1 MRKDL
6 VLQKAISAHI
16 ENFGK
21 QPESIAW
28 APGRIEVVGNHT
40 DYNDGTVLSAA
51 IDLGH
56 CFCISRS
63 NRPGI
68 HLLAVDVN
76 QIAAFDTAGTG
87 KVPGFDWANYI
98 KGVFHFIQEHLGE
111 KIDGLDCTFMGSIP
125 MGAGL
130 SSSAALEVAAAYAVL
145 NILDAIIDKKEIAR
159 LCRRAEHQFAGTNCG
174 LLDQFSSIFGR
185 NHGLIHSDFRT
196 LEVSSVTLPDDIEFL
211 IVNPHIKHNLAD
223 SPYNERRERCE
234 QASAQL
240 AELLPHPVTALRDVS
255 PEEFATYRHR
265 IAAGA
270 AKRAAHIIGEIDRV
284 ERGVELIRRGEVEA
298 FGQLLFESHQSS
310 IENFEN
316 SCPELDIV
324 VAAAREAGA
333 PGARLSGGGFGGSAI
348 VMVHKKEAKAV
359 MEKIRVLCHAKGFT
373 PQFMSV
379 IPSAGA
385 HLVTA
390 RFESAEIQ
398 PLETSA

>member
-1 MRKDL
+1 MKKD
-6 VLQKAISAHI
+6 AIIEKTTSAHAA
-16 ENFGK
+16 NFGK
-21 QPESIAW
+21 KPESIAW
-28 APGRIEVVGNHT
+28 SPGRIEVLGNHT

-63 NRPGI
+63 TRPGI
-68 HLLAVDVN
+68 HLLAVDAN
-76 QIAAFDTAGTG
+76 QIAVSDTTNTE
-87 KVPGFDWANYI
+87 KVPGFGWANYV
-98 KGVFHFIQEHLGE
+98 KGVFHFIQEYLDE

-125 MGAGL
+125 MGSGL

-145 NILDAIIDKKEIAR
+145 KILDATINKKEIAR
-159 LCRRAEHQFAGTNCG
+159 LCRRAEHRFAGTNCG

-196 LEVSSVTLPDDIEFL
+196 LDVSSVTLPDDIEFL
-211 IVNPHIKHNLAD
+211 VVNPHVKHSLVD

-234 QASAQL
+234 QAAAQL
-240 AELLPHPVTALRDVS
+240 AELLPHPVTALRNVS
-255 PEEFATYRHR
+255 PEEFEANRDR

-284 ERGVELIRRGEVEA
+284 ERGAELINAGNVEA
-298 FGQLLFESHQSS
+298 FGQLLFDSHQSS

-324 VAAAREAGA
+324 VAAAKEAGA

-348 VMVHKKEAKAV
+348 VMVRKNDVKAII
-359 MEKIRVLCHAKGFT
+359 EKMDAICREKGLAPEFLT
-373 PQFMSV
+373 V
-379 IPSAGA
+379 IPSVGA
-385 HLVTA
+385 HIV
-390 RFESAEIQ
+390 S
-398 PLETSA
+398 

>member
-1 MRKDL
+1 MNKEA
-6 VLQKAISAHI
+6 VIQSIVAAHL

-21 QPESIAW
+21 KPESAAW
-28 APGRIEVVGNHT
+28 APGRIEVLGNHT

-63 NRPGI
+63 SRPGI

-76 QIAAFDTAGTG
+76 QIAAFDTSDAE
-87 KVPGFDWANYI
+87 KVPGFGWANYI

-111 KIDGLDCTFMGSIP
+111 KIDGLDCSFMGSIP

-130 SSSAALEVAAAYAVL
+130 SSSAALEVASAFAVL
-145 NILDAIIDKKEIAR
+145 KILDATIDKKEIAR

-185 NHGLIHSDFRT
+185 DHGLIHSDFRS

-211 IVNPHIKHNLAD
+211 VVNPHVKHSLAD

-234 QASAQL
+234 QAAAQL

-255 PEEFATYRHR
+255 PQEFADTRSR

-270 AKRAAHIIGEIDRV
+270 AKRAAHVIGEIDRV
-284 ERGVELIRRGEVEA
+284 ERGVELIRSGDMDA
-298 FGQLLFESHQSS
+298 FGQFLFDSHQSS

-324 VAAAREAGA
+324 VEAAREAGA

-348 VMVHKKEAKAV
+348 VMVRKNQAEAVAA
-359 MEKIRVLCHAKGFT
+359 KITALCQAKGISPEIIAVT
-373 PQFMSV
+373 
-379 IPSAGA
+379 PSAGA
-385 HLVTA
+385 
-390 RFESAEIQ
+390 EIIFQ
-398 PLETSA
+398 

>member
-1 MRKDL
+1 MNKL
-6 VLQKAISAHI
+6 TVIETAIAAHL

-21 QPESIAW
+21 KPESVAW

-63 NRPGI
+63 SRSGI
-68 HLLAVDVN
+68 HLLAADVN
-76 QIAAFDTAGTG
+76 QIAAFDTTDTE
-87 KVPGFDWANYI
+87 KVPGFGWANYV

-111 KIDGLDCTFMGSIP
+111 KIDGLDCTFLGSIP

-130 SSSAALEVAAAYAVL
+130 SSSAALEVAAAFAVL
-145 NILDAIIDKKEIAR
+145 KILNATIDKKEIAR

-185 NHGLIHSDFRT
+185 DHGLIHSDFRT
-196 LEVSSVTLPDDIEFL
+196 LEVSSVQLPADIEFL
-211 IVNPHIKHNLAD
+211 VVNPHVKHSLAD

-234 QASAQL
+234 QAAAQL

-255 PEEFATYRHR
+255 PEEFEATRGQ

-284 ERGVELIRRGEVEA
+284 ERGVEQLGRNDLSA
-298 FGQLLFESHQSS
+298 FGEALFESHRSS

-316 SCPELDIV
+316 SCPELDV
-324 VAAAREAGA
+324 VVNAARQAGA
-333 PGARLSGGGFGGSAI
+333 LGARLSGGGFGGSAI
-348 VMVHKKEAKAV
+348 VMVRTSQAATVSAKMV
-359 MEKIRVLCHAKGFT
+359 EICNGLGIKPEILTVT
-373 PQFMSV
+373 
-379 IPSAGA
+379 PSAGA
-385 HLVTA
+385 QIICTD
-390 RFESAEIQ
+390 SI
-398 PLETSA
+398 

>member
-1 MRKDL
+1 MKKD
-6 VLQKAISAHI
+6 VVIEKAVSAHI

-21 QPESIAW
+21 KPESIAW

-56 CFCISRS
+56 CFCISHS

-76 QIAAFDTAGTG
+76 QIAAFDTADTK
-87 KVPGFDWANYI
+87 KVPGFDWANYV

-130 SSSAALEVAAAYAVL
+130 SSSAALEVAAATAVL
-145 NILDAIIDKKEIAR
+145 KILDAIIDKKEIAR
-159 LCRRAEHQFAGTNCG
+159 LCRHAEHQFAGTNCG

-185 NHGLIHSDFRT
+185 DHGLIHSDFRT

-211 IVNPHIKHNLAD
+211 VVNPHVTHSLVD

-255 PEEFATYRHR
+255 PEEFDANRAR

-284 ERGVELIRRGEVEA
+284 ERGAELINAGNVEA

-316 SCPELDIV
+316 SCPELDVV
-324 VAAAREAGA
+324 VAAARKAGA

-348 VMVHKKEAKAV
+348 VMVHKQNAKTI
-359 MEKIRVLCHAKGFT
+359 MEKMEVICRENGLAPEFLD
-373 PQFMSV
+373 V
-379 IPSAGA
+379 IPSSGA
-385 HLVTA
+385 HLI
-390 RFESAEIQ
+390 S
-398 PLETSA
+398 

>member
-1 MRKDL
+1 MNKKT
-6 VLQKAISAHI
+6 VIQTTVAAHV

-21 QPESIAW
+21 QPEAVAW
-28 APGRIEVVGNHT
+28 APGRIEVLGNHT

-68 HLLAVDVN
+68 HLLAVDVE
-76 QIAAFDTAGTG
+76 QIASFDTSDVE
-87 KVPGFDWANYI
+87 KVPGFGWANYV

-111 KIDGLDCTFMGSIP
+111 KIDGLDGTFMGSIP

-145 NILDAIIDKKEIAR
+145 KFLDATIDKKEIAR

-185 NHGLIHSDFRT
+185 DHGLIHSDFRT
-196 LEVSSVTLPDDIEFL
+196 LEVSGVDLPSDIEFL
-211 IVNPHIKHNLAD
+211 VVNPHVKHSLAD

-234 QASAQL
+234 QAAAQL
-240 AELLPHPVTALRDVS
+240 AERLPHPVTALRDVS
-255 PEEFATYRHR
+255 PEEFAANRNR

-270 AKRAAHIIGEIDRV
+270 AKRAAHVIGEIGRV
-284 ERGVELIRRGEVEA
+284 ERGVELLRNSDLAA
-298 FGQLLFESHQSS
+298 FEQLLFESHRSS

-324 VAAAREAGA
+324 VEAAREAGA
-333 PGARLSGGGFGGSAI
+333 LGARLSGGGFGGAAI
-348 VMVHKKEAKAV
+348 VMVHANAAQAIG
-359 MEKIRVLCHAKGFT
+359 EKIIEICQTRGINPDVLE
-373 PQFMSV
+373 V
-379 IPSAGA
+379 VPSSGA
-385 HLVTA
+385 HL
-390 RFESAEIQ
+390 I
-398 PLETSA
+398 

>member
-1 MRKDL
+1 MKKEDLIKDT
-6 VLQKAISAHI
+6 ISAHV

-28 APGRIEVVGNHT
+28 APGRIEVLGNHT

-51 IDLGH
+51 IDRGH

-63 NRPGI
+63 SRPGI

-76 QIAAFDTAGTG
+76 QIAAFDTSNIE
-87 KVPGFDWANYI
+87 KVPGFGWANYV

-111 KIDGLDCTFMGSIP
+111 KIDGFDCTFQGSIP

-145 NILDAIIDKKEIAR
+145 KIIDATIDKKEIAR

-185 NHGLIHSDFRT
+185 EHGLIHSDFRT
-196 LEVSSVTLPDDIEFL
+196 LDVSGVNLAPDIEFL
-211 IVNPHIKHNLAD
+211 VVNPHVKHSLAD

-234 QASAQL
+234 QAAAQL

-255 PEEFATYRHR
+255 PAEFAAHR
-265 IAAGA
+265 NQIAAGA

-284 ERGVELIRRGEVEA
+284 ERGVELLRTGDLAA
-298 FGQLLFESHQSS
+298 FGKLLFESHSSS

-316 SCPELDIV
+316 SCAELDIIV
-324 VAAAREAGA
+324 DAARQAGA
-333 PGARLSGGGFGGSAI
+333 LGARLSGGGFGGAAI
-348 VMVHKKEAKAV
+348 VMVHTNEAQAISA
-359 MEKIRVLCHAKGFT
+359 KILAICQAKGLT
-373 PQFMSV
+373 PEFMAV

-385 HLVTA
+385 QITG
-390 RFESAEIQ
+390 
-398 PLETSA
+398 